1 VWQAISI
8 VHENTDIGWH
18 RTGQCRSGND
28 RFRSA
33 SATAETSF
41 NPSGSVFLVD
51 DYVWERKIKKIVG
64 VAALL

>member
-8 VHENTDIGWH
+8 IHENTDIGWH
-18 RTGQCRSGND
+18 WTGQCRTNY
-28 RFRSA
+28 SA
-33 SATAETSF
+33 SAPAETSF

-51 DYVWERKIKKIVG
+51 DYVWERKIEKIVG